1 MESEVWYYLKRK
13 IGETFF
19 VKAFHI
25 MAMLLYAALFCTS
38 MFITGVNR
46 EDRVDEYIIIEHN
59 SVWRTILIIAV
70 FGGAMLLFGLLY
82 DKMLYKWKRNI
93 LLGITC
99 VTVLFVGIYWISA
112 SGTEPIADQGMIC
125 AYANALNDGDFNGI
139 WKGRYLARHDHL
151 LGLTTLL
158 RGLFLVFGRGN
169 YMAFQYFNALML
181 PLIVFSGCQIVRK
194 LSGNNGKVE
203 MYYLVLI
210 ATCFPMYAYTAFV
223 YGEVSSTAV
232 VLAAAWLLLSCLEKF
247 SVPKAVSLALIAG
260 IAVQLRK
267 NTLII
272 LIAFG
277 IVVLVRLLR
286 KFDWKTLVTGLCVLA
301 GVLLVQSM
309 VKGIYRDVWDEEA
322 RAIPAFLYVAMGL
335 HEPDGHPGWFDN
347 YVDIVFAENG
357 DDVEVATEMAFEN
370 IKGYLDRFREDPGY
384 MWYFYK
390 TKINTQWQAPM
401 YQSIVMNNN
410 IVREQSRIVQMIY
423 NEEPLGGLIKL
434 YMKAFQLFMYGCILL
449 WLLTN
454 WEKKMPIEKYV
465 LLIAVFGG
473 FLFSIIWE
481 AKTRYIFPY
490 LLLMIPYFSM
500 GLKELT
506 ERLAKLLMKFL
517 QSQTKIASQCH
528 RSFWL

>member
-1 MESEVWYYLKRK
+1 MKRK
-13 IGETFF
+13 INEAFF
-19 VKAFHI
+19 AKVFHI

-38 MFITGVNR
+38 VFITGVNR
-46 EDRVDEYIIIEHN
+46 EDRADEFIIIEYN
-59 SVWRTILIIAV
+59 SVWRMILIIVV

-82 DKMLYKWKRNI
+82 DKLLYKWNRNI
-93 LLGITC
+93 LLGVTC
-99 VTVLFVGIYWISA
+99 IAALLVGIYWVSA
-112 SGTEPIADQGMIC
+112 SGTEPLADQGMIC
-125 AYANALNDGDFNGI
+125 AFANALNDGDFRGI
-139 WKGRYLARHDHL
+139 WKGRYLARYDHL

-158 RGLFLVFGRGN
+158 RGLFLVFGRDN

-194 LSGNNGKVE
+194 LSGNNGKAE
-203 MYYLVLI
+203 MYYLILI

-247 SVPKAVSLALIAG
+247 SIPKIIALTLMAG

-267 NTLII
+267 NTLIV

-286 KFDWKTLVTGLCVLA
+286 KFDWKVLVTGLCVLA

-309 VKGIYRDVWDEEA
+309 VRGIYRDVWDEEA
-322 RAIPAFLYVAMGL
+322 RAIPVILYVAMGL
-335 HEPDGHPGWFDN
+335 HEPDGHPGWHDN
-347 YVDIVFAENG
+347 YEYIVFAESG
-357 DDVEVATEMAFEN
+357 DDVEASTEIALEN
-370 IKGYLDRFREDPGY
+370 IKEYLNRFRDDPGY

-390 TKINTQWQAPM
+390 TKINSQWQAPM

-423 NEEPLGGLIKL
+423 NEELLGGLIKL

-449 WLLTN
+449 WLLTH
-454 WEKKMPIEKYV
+454 WKKKMPIEKYV

-481 AKTRYIFPY
+481 AKTRYIFSY

-506 ERLAKLLMKFL
+506 EWLSKLLMKFL
-517 QSQTKIASQCH
+517 QNKTKSPKTLT
-528 RSFWL
+528 RFKLGD

>member
-1 MESEVWYYLKRK
+1 MKK
-13 IGETFF
+13 IISETFC
-19 VKAFHI
+19 VRIFHV
-25 MAMLLYAALFCTS
+25 MAMLLYAVLFCTS
-38 MFITGVNR
+38 VFIIGVNR
-46 EDRVDEYIIIEHN
+46 EDRADEYIIIEHN
-59 SVWRTILIIAV
+59 LVWRMILIIVV
-70 FGGAMLLFGLLY
+70 FGGAMLMLGLLY
-82 DKMLYKWKRNI
+82 DKVLCKWNRNV
-93 LLGITC
+93 LLWIAC
-99 VTVLFVGIYWISA
+99 VASFLVGIYWVSA
-112 SGTEPIADQGMIC
+112 SGTEPLADQGMIC

-139 WKGRYLARHDHL
+139 WKGGYLARHDHL

-169 YMAFQYFNALML
+169 YMAFQYLNALML

-194 LSGNNGKVE
+194 LSENNGKAE
-203 MYYLVLI
+203 LYYLVLI

-232 VLAAAWLLLSCLEKF
+232 ALLATWLLLSCLEKF
-247 SVPKAVSLALIAG
+247 SVPKVITLALMAG

-277 IVVLVRLLR
+277 IVVLVRSLR
-286 KFDWKTLVTGLCVLA
+286 KFDWWVLVTGLSVLA
-301 GVLLVQSM
+301 GVLLTQSM

-322 RAIPAFLYVAMGL
+322 RAIPAILYVAMGL
-335 HEPDGHPGWFDN
+335 HEPNGHPGWFDN
-347 YVDIVFAENG
+347 YVYIIFAENG
-357 DDVEVATEMAFEN
+357 DDVKVATEIALED
-370 IKGYLDRFREDPGY
+370 IRGYLARFKEDPGY

-410 IVREQSRIVQMIY
+410 IAREQSRIVQMIY

-449 WLLTN
+449 WLLTH

-490 LLLMIPYFSM
+490 LLLMIPYFSI

-506 ERLAKLLMKFL
+506 EWLAKLPMKFL
-517 QSQTKIASQCH
+517 QNKTNHKHQKSNRPTKV
-528 RSFWL
+528 

>member
-1 MESEVWYYLKRK
+1 MKRIISETLFVR
-13 IGETFF
+13 FF
-19 VKAFHI
+19 HVI
-25 MAMLLYAALFCTS
+25 VMLLYVVLFFTS
-38 MFITGVNR
+38 VFITGVNR
-46 EDRVDEYIIIEHN
+46 EDRADEFIIIEHN
-59 SVWRTILIIAV
+59 LFWRMILIIVV
-70 FGGAMLLFGLLY
+70 FGGVMLLLGRLY
-82 DKMLYKWKRNI
+82 DKVLCKWNRNI
-93 LLGITC
+93 LLWIAC
-99 VTVLFVGIYWISA
+99 VASLLVGIYWVST
-112 SGTEPIADQGMIC
+112 SGTGPLADQGMIC
-125 AYANALNDGDFNGI
+125 AHANALNDGDFNGI
-139 WKGRYLARHDHL
+139 WKGRYLARYDHL

-158 RGLFLVFGRGN
+158 RGFFLVFGSDN
-169 YMAFQYFNALML
+169 YVAFQYFNALML

-194 LSGNNGKVE
+194 FSEDNGKVE

-210 ATCFPMYAYTAFV
+210 ATCFPMYAYTSFI
-223 YGEVSSTAV
+223 YGEISSTAV
-232 VLAAAWLLLSCLEKF
+232 ALLAAWILLSCLEKF
-247 SVPKAVSLALIAG
+247 SVPKVIALTLMSG
-260 IAVQLRK
+260 ITVQLRK

-277 IVVLVRLLR
+277 IVVLVRLIR
-286 KFDWKTLVTGLCVLA
+286 KFDWRALVTGLSVLV

-322 RAIPAFLYVAMGL
+322 RAIPAILWVAMGL

-347 YVDIVFAENG
+347 YAYIVFAEHG
-357 DDVEVATEMAFEN
+357 DDVEVTTEIALEDIREN
-370 IKGYLDRFREDPGY
+370 LARFREDPGY

-423 NEEPLGGLIKL
+423 NEELLGGLIKL

-449 WLLTN
+449 WLLTH
-454 WEKKMPIEKYV
+454 WREKMPIEKYV

-490 LLLMIPYFSM
+490 LLLMIPYFSI

-506 ERLAKLLMKFL
+506 DWLAKLPMKFL
-517 QSQTKIASQCH
+517 QNLEKK
-528 RSFWL
+528 